1 MSEPVSRPSE
11 PERGPRLR
19 LLRNAE
25 VHTLAGADAPRVD
38 LLIADARIMAIGQG
52 LPRLPAAVPH
62 EEVDLGGLVLT
73 PGLIDAHVHLV
84 GGGGEA
90 GPATRVPPVQ
100 LTHLT
105 TAGITTVVGVLGTDG
120 TTRSVADLVARTL
133 GLREEGLTA
142 YCYTGSYELPVPT
155 LTGQVRRDLAY
166 VDPIIG
172 VGELALSDHRSSQP
186 TLDEL
191 LRVAADVHVGGMLSG
206 KAGILHLHMGDGP
219 RGLDLVRRALDTS
232 ELPPRVFHPTHVN
245 RNRPLFAEAQALVAR
260 GCSVDVTAFPEDDP
274 GDGLTAADAIAAWL
288 TAGLPP
294 ERLTCS
300 SDGAG
305 CMPVFDAHGHICAMD
320 IGRPATL
327 VQTIAGLLA
336 RGLGWPQIL
345 PIFTRNVADL
355 LRLPHKGRL
364 AVGADAD
371 LVAWTPTGQVSAIMA
386 RGNWLV
392 RDGHPVVWGRFERA
406 RA

>member
-1 MSEPVSRPSE
+1 M
-11 PERGPRLR
+11 LR
-19 LLRNAE
+19 LVRHAE
-25 VHTLAGADAPRVD
+25 VFAPDPLGLVD
-38 LLIADARIMAIGQG
+38 LLIAGQRIAAISPQ
-52 LPRLPAAVPH
+52 LPRLPADIPH
-62 EEVDLGGLVLT
+62 EEIDLAGLVLT
-73 PGLIDAHVHLV
+73 PGLLDAHVHLV

-90 GPATRVPPVQ
+90 GPSTRVPPVQ
-100 LTHLT
+100 LTHLS

-133 GLREEGLTA
+133 GLRDEGLTA

-155 LTGQVRRDLAY
+155 LTGSVRRDLAF

-191 LRVAADVHVGGMLSG
+191 LRIAADVHVGGMLSG

-219 RGLDLVRRALDTS
+219 RGLDLVRRALDGS

-245 RNRPLFAEAQALVAR
+245 RNKPLFAEACQLVAR

-274 GDGLTAADAIAAWL
+274 GDGLTAADAIHQWL
-288 TAGLPP
+288 QAGLPLD
-294 ERLTCS
+294 RLTCS

-320 IGRPATL
+320 IGRPRTL
-327 VQTIAGLLA
+327 VDTISGLRA
-336 RGLGWPQIL
+336 RAVPWPQLL

-364 AVGADAD
+364 APGADAD
-371 LVAWTPTGQVSAIMA
+371 LVAWTPGGQVSAVMA
-386 RGNWLV
+386 RGEWLV
-392 RDGHPVVWGRFERA
+392 KDARPVVFGRFERSSA
-406 RA
+406 

>member
-1 MSEPVSRPSE
+1 M
-11 PERGPRLR
+11 LR
-19 LLRNAE
+19 LVRHAE
-25 VHTLAGADAPRVD
+25 VFAPDPLGRVD
-38 LLIADARIMAIGQG
+38 LLIAGQRIAAIASH
-52 LPRLPAAVPH
+52 LPRLPAEINH
-62 EEVDLGGLVLT
+62 EEVDLAGLVLT
-73 PGLIDAHVHLV
+73 PGLLDAHVHLV

-90 GPATRVPPVQ
+90 GHATRVPPVQ
-100 LTHLT
+100 LTHLSK
-105 TAGITTVVGVLGTDG
+105 AGITTVVGVLGTDG

-155 LTGQVRRDLAY
+155 LTGSVRRDLAF

-219 RGLDLVRRALDTS
+219 RGLDLVRRALDGS

-245 RNRPLFAEAQALVAR
+245 RNKPLFAEACQLVAR

-274 GDGLTAADAIAAWL
+274 GDGLTAADAIHQWL
-288 TAGLPP
+288 QAGLPP
-294 ERLTCS
+294 DRLTCS

-320 IGRPATL
+320 VGRPATL
-327 VQTIAGLLA
+327 VDTISSLRA
-336 RGLGWPQIL
+336 RAIPWPQLL

-364 AVGADAD
+364 AAGADAD
-371 LVAWTPTGQVSAIMA
+371 LVAWTPDGQVSAVMA
-386 RGNWLV
+386 RGEWLV
-392 RDGHPVVWGRFERA
+392 KDARPVVFGRFERSSA
-406 RA
+406 

>member
-1 MSEPVSRPSE
+1 M
-11 PERGPRLR
+11 LR
-19 LLRNAE
+19 LVRHAE
-25 VHTLAGADAPRVD
+25 VFAPEPLGRVD
-38 LLIADARIMAIGQG
+38 LLLAGHRIAAVAPD
-52 LPRLPAAVPH
+52 LPRLPPEIPH
-62 EEVDLGGLVLT
+62 EEVDLAGLVLT
-73 PGLIDAHVHLV
+73 PGLLDAHVHLV

-100 LTHLT
+100 LTHLS

-155 LTGQVRRDLAY
+155 LTGSVRRDLTF

-172 VGELALSDHRSSQP
+172 VGELAISDHRSSQP

-206 KAGILHLHMGDGP
+206 KAGLLHLHMGDGP
-219 RGLDLVRRALDTS
+219 RGLDLVRRALDLS

-245 RNRPLFAEAQALVAR
+245 RNKPLFAEACQLVAR
-260 GCSVDVTAFPEDDP
+260 GCCVDVTAFPEDDP
-274 GDGLTAADAIAAWL
+274 GDGLTAAEAIHQWL
-288 TAGLPP
+288 LAGLPP
-294 ERLTCS
+294 DRLTCS

-327 VQTIAGLLA
+327 VQTIAGLRA
-336 RGLGWPQIL
+336 RGVTWPRLL
-345 PIFTRNVADL
+345 PIFTRTVADL

-371 LVAWTPTGQVSAIMA
+371 LVAWTPDGQVSAVLA
-386 RGNWLV
+386 RGEWLV
-392 RDGHPVVWGRFERA
+392 KDARPVVFGRFERA
-406 RA
+406 RT

>member
-1 MSEPVSRPSE
+1 M
-11 PERGPRLR
+11 LR
-19 LLRNAE
+19 LVRNAE
-25 VHTLAGADAPRVD
+25 VFAPDPLGRVD
-38 LLIADARIMAIGQG
+38 LLIARDRIAAIAGS
-52 LPRLPAAVPH
+52 LPRLPAEIPH
-62 EEVDLGGLVLT
+62 EEVDLGGLVLS
-73 PGLIDAHVHLV
+73 PGLVDAHVHLV

-100 LTHLT
+100 LTHLS

-133 GLREEGLTA
+133 GLREEGLSA

-155 LTGQVRRDLAY
+155 LTGSVRRDLTF

-172 VGELALSDHRSSQP
+172 VGELAISDHRSSQP

-206 KAGILHLHMGDGP
+206 KAGVLHLHMGDGP
-219 RGLDLVRRALDTS
+219 RGLDLVRRALDHS

-245 RNRPLFAEAQALVAR
+245 RNRPLFAEACALAPR
-260 GCSVDVTAFPEDDP
+260 GGYIDVTAFPPSDDA
-274 GDGLTAADAIAAWL
+274 DELTAAEAIHRWL
-288 TAGLPP
+288 HAGLPQD
-294 ERLTCS
+294 RLTCS

-320 IGRPATL
+320 VGRPATL
-327 VQTIAGLLA
+327 VQTIADLRA
-336 RGLGWPQIL
+336 RGAAWPDIL

-371 LVAWTPTGQVSAIMA
+371 LVAWTPAGQVSAVLA
-386 RGNWLV
+386 RGVWLV
-392 RDGHPVVWGRFERA
+392 KDARPVVWGRFERSSA
-406 RA
+406 

>member
-1 MSEPVSRPSE
+1 MM
-11 PERGPRLR
+11 LR
-19 LLRNAE
+19 LVRHAE
-25 VHTLAGADAPRVD
+25 VFAPEPLGRVD
-38 LLIADARIMAIGQG
+38 LLIADHRIAAIAPA
-52 LPRLPAAVPH
+52 LPRLPAEIPH
-62 EEVDLGGLVLT
+62 EEVDLAGLVVS
-73 PGLIDAHVHLV
+73 PGLLDAHVHLV

-133 GLREEGLTA
+133 GLRDEGLTA

-155 LTGQVRRDLAY
+155 LTGSVRRDLTF

-191 LRVAADVHVGGMLSG
+191 LRIAADVHVGGMLAN
-206 KAGILHLHMGDGP
+206 KAGVLHLHMGDGP
-219 RGLDLVRRALDTS
+219 RGLDLVRRALDGS

-245 RNRPLFAEAQALVAR
+245 RNKPLFAEAIQLVAR

-274 GDGLTAADAIAAWL
+274 GDGLTAADAILHWL
-288 TAGLPP
+288 RAGLPLD
-294 ERLTCS
+294 RLTCS

-327 VQTIAGLLA
+327 VQTIAGL
-336 RGLGWPQIL
+336 RGHNVAWPQIL
-345 PIFTRNVADL
+345 PIFTRNVAEL

-371 LVAWTPTGQVSAIMA
+371 LVAWTPAGQVSAVMA
-386 RGNWLV
+386 RGTWMV
-392 RDGHPVVWGRFERA
+392 KDARPVVWGRFERSSA
-406 RA
+406 

>member
-1 MSEPVSRPSE
+1 MP
-11 PERGPRLR
+11 GPQLR
-19 LLRNAE
+19 ILRNAE
-25 VHTLAGADAPRVD
+25 VHTLDAGGPAGHTVD
-38 LLIADARIMAIGQG
+38 LLIAGDRIAAVGPD
-52 LPRLPAAVPH
+52 LPRLPPGVPH
-62 EEVDLGGLVLT
+62 EEVDLAGLVLS
-73 PGLIDAHVHLV
+73 PGLLDAHVHLV

-100 LTHLT
+100 LTDLS

-133 GLREEGLTA
+133 GLRDEGLSA
-142 YCYTGSYELPVPT
+142 YCWTGSYELPVPT
-155 LTGQVRRDLAY
+155 LSGSVRRDLAF
-166 VDPIIG
+166 VDPVIG

-186 TLDEL
+186 TLGEL
-191 LRVAADVHVGGMLSG
+191 LRVAADVHVGGMLAN
-206 KAGILHLHMGDGP
+206 KAGVLHLHMGDGP
-219 RGLDLVRRALDTS
+219 RGLDLVRRALDDS

-245 RNRPLFAEAQALVAR
+245 RNKRLFAEAQALVAR

-327 VQTIAGLLA
+327 VQTIAGLRT
-336 RGLGWPQIL
+336 RGFDWSRIL

-371 LVAWTPTGQVSAIMA
+371 LVAWTPAGQVSAVMA

-392 RDGHPVVWGRFERA
+392 RDARPVVWGRFERA